1 MEAEDIFGCRPSNR
15 RADNHERRVTGS
27 GLSQP
32 LQVRGAQTE
41 AWLTRRSFHPSFCI
55 HVSDHSTL
63 KNDEVGDHHCP
74 YMRMFINERVSWSVC
89 RLYEVQRHQATFM
102 RSQTAPKE
110 SNAGRT
116 SRMEKRY
123 VSLSSSPS

>member
-15 RADNHERRVTGS
+15 RAATHERRFTGS

-32 LQVRGAQTE
+32 LRSEAQTE
-41 AWLTRRSFHPSFCI
+41 AAGCI
-55 HVSDHSTL
+55 RLLYVHVSDHSTL
-63 KNDEVGDHHCP
+63 KNDEVADHHCP
-74 YMRMFINERVSWSVC
+74 YMRMFINQRVSWSVC